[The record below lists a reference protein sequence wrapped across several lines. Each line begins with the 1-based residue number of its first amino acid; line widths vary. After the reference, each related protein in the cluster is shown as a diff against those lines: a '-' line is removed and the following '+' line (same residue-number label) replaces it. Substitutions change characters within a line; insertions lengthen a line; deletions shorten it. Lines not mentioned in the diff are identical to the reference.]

1 VRVFGRDP
9 VIELRQFRYFV
20 AVAEERHFG
29 RAAQRLGIAQ
39 SPLSQAIAQIETVLE
54 VRLLERTS
62 RSVEL
67 TPAGEAFLVASRET
81 LAEAQRAVD
90 AVGAAGARETDPVH
104 IAATPVTALMIVPA
118 VGAELAR
125 RTPEREVEVVALQQ
139 IGILAALAGFEA
151 DIGFATH
158 PLPPA
163 GLTAEV
169 VRREP
174 AVVVVGPRNPL
185 AKRRSVPLAAV
196 VRQPLVIWPRELAP
210 GYHDRL
216 VAIVGQAAGAP
227 RLALH
232 SAAGP
237 DWGGEFA
244 EEGFTLVPRGA
255 PRIPDAVHLELTDPP
270 VLETYV
276 LWRAGDE
283 RRRVTEAV
291 EAARMCAR
299 ARSWLNGV

>member
-1 VRVFGRDP
+1 M
-9 VIELRQFRYFV
+9 IELRQFRYFV

-39 SPLSQAIAQIETVLE
+39 SPLSQAIAQIETILE

-67 TPAGEAFLVASRET
+67 TAAGEAFLAASRET

-90 AVGAAGARETDPVH
+90 AVGAAAAREADPVH
-104 IAATPVTALMIVPA
+104 IAATPVNAIMVVPA

-125 RTPEREVEVVALQQ
+125 RSPGLEVEVIALQQ
-139 IGILAALAGFEA
+139 IGILAALAAIEV
-151 DIGFATH
+151 DVGFATH

-163 GLTAEV
+163 GITAEV
-169 VRREP
+169 VRRDP
-174 AVVVVGPRNPL
+174 AAVVVGRRNPL
-185 AKRRSVPLAAV
+185 AKRRTVTLAAAAA
-196 VRQPLVIWPRELAP
+196 QPLVIWARELAP

-216 VAIVGQAAGAP
+216 VSIVEGATEAA

-232 SAAGP
+232 TAAGP

-244 EEGFTLVPRGA
+244 EEGFALA
-255 PRIPDAVHLELTDPP
+255 PRAAPLGADAVRVELTDPP

-291 EAARMCAR
+291 EAARACAR
-299 ARSWLNGV
+299 ARSWLHGL

>member
-1 VRVFGRDP
+1 M
-9 VIELRQFRYFV
+9 IELRQFRYFV

-67 TPAGEAFLVASRET
+67 TPAGEAFLAASRET
-81 LAEAQRAVD
+81 LAEAQRAVE
-90 AVGAAGARETDPVH
+90 AVGAVTLRETDPVH
-104 IAATPVTALMIVPA
+104 IAATPVTAITIVPA
-118 VGAELAR
+118 IGAELAR
-125 RTPEREVEVVALQQ
+125 SSPEREVEVVALQQ

-151 DIGFATH
+151 DVGFATH

-163 GLTAEV
+163 GLVAEV
-169 VRREP
+169 VRRDP
-174 AVVVVGPRNPL
+174 AVVVVGRRNPL
-185 AKRRSVPLAAV
+185 AKRRTVPLAAV
-196 VRQPLVIWPRELAP
+196 AKQPLVIWPRELAP

-216 VAIVGQAAGAP
+216 VSIVEQTAGP
-227 RLALH
+227 VRLALH

-244 EEGFTLVPRGA
+244 EQGFTLAPRGA
-255 PRIPDAVHLELTDPP
+255 PRIPDAVHVELSEPP

-276 LWRAGDE
+276 LWRGGDD
-283 RRRVTEAV
+283 RRRVTETV
-291 EAARMCAR
+291 EAARACAR
-299 ARSWLNGV
+299 TRSWLNGA

>member
-1 VRVFGRDP
+1 

-39 SPLSQAIAQIETVLE
+39 SPLSQAIAQLETILD

-67 TPAGEAFLVASRET
+67 TPAGEAFLAASRET
-81 LAEAQRAVD
+81 LAEAQRAVE
-90 AVGAAGARETDPVH
+90 AVGAVGARDADPVH
-104 IAATPVTALMIVPA
+104 IVATPATALTIVPA

-125 RTPEREVEVVALQQ
+125 RAPEIEVEVVALQQ
-139 IGILAALAGFEA
+139 IGILAALAAFEA
-151 DIGFATH
+151 DVGFATQ
-158 PLPPA
+158 PLPPT

-169 VRREP
+169 VRRDP
-174 AVVVVGPRNPL
+174 AVVVVGRRNPL
-185 AKRRSVPLAAV
+185 AKRRSVQLAEAAK
-196 VRQPLVIWPRELAP
+196 QPFVIWPREVAP

-216 VAIVGQAAGAP
+216 VTIVEQATDAA

-232 SAAGP
+232 TAAGP

-244 EEGFTLVPRGA
+244 ANGFALAPRGA
-255 PRIPDAVHLELTDPP
+255 PRSADAVHVELTDPP

-276 LWRAGDE
+276 LWRTGDD
-283 RRRVTEAV
+283 RRRVIEAV
-291 EAARMCAR
+291 EAARTCAHT
-299 ARSWLNGV
+299 RSWLNGA

>member
-1 VRVFGRDP
+1 M
-9 VIELRQFRYFV
+9 IELRQFRYFV

-39 SPLSQAIAQIETVLE
+39 SPLSQAIAQIETTLE

-90 AVGAAGARETDPVH
+90 AVGAVGPRETDPVH

-118 VGAELAR
+118 VGAQLATR
-125 RTPEREVEVVALQQ
+125 SPEVEVEVIALQQ
-139 IGILAALAGFEA
+139 IGILAALAAIEA
-151 DIGFATH
+151 DVGFATH

-163 GLTAEV
+163 GITAEV
-169 VRREP
+169 VRRDP
-174 AVVVVGPRNPL
+174 AVVVVGRRNPL
-185 AKRRSVPLAAV
+185 AKRRTVSLADAAK
-196 VRQPLVIWPRELAP
+196 QPLVIWPRELAP

-216 VAIVGQAAGAP
+216 VSIVEGANGAT

-244 EEGFTLVPRGA
+244 EEGFTLAPRGA
-255 PRIPDAVHLELTDPP
+255 PRVADAVHLELTDPP

-291 EAARMCAR
+291 DAARACAR
-299 ARSWLNGV
+299 ARSWLNGL